1 MTPALELFMTIELS
15 LNTENQDHRRLLSSL
30 VESSEESI
38 LCSGWLKVEGVRHL
52 EPSIRKA
59 VSKNFSVSIIS
70 NAAHTHKRAANI
82 IKKWPCVRHFMT
94 KKDARTL
101 HSKVYYFRTGKKFT
115 AIVGSANITE
125 GGLVSSDE
133 ASLKIS
139 GTVEDDFHE
148 EIKSYLDDLVSQ
160 LQ

>member
-1 MTPALELFMTIELS
+1 MIIELN
-15 LNTENQDHRRLLSSL
+15 LNTENQNHQGLLSSL
-30 VESSEESI
+30 VENSEESV
-38 LCSGWLKVEGVRHL
+38 LCSGWLKIEGVRRL

-59 VSKNFSVSIIS
+59 VSKKFSVSIIS
-70 NAAHTHKRAANI
+70 NVAHTQKRAAKL
-82 IKKWPCVRHFMT
+82 IKKWPSVQHFMT
-94 KKDARTL
+94 KQNARTL
-101 HSKVYYFRTGKKFT
+101 HSKIYYFRTGKKFT

-139 GTVEDDFHE
+139 GTVEDDFHS
-148 EIKSYLDDLVSQ
+148 EIKTYLDNLASQ

>member
-1 MTPALELFMTIELS
+1 MTIELN
-15 LNTENQDHRRLLSSL
+15 LNTTVQDHRHLLSSL
-30 VESSEESI
+30 IEDSEESI
-38 LCSGWLKVEGVRHL
+38 LCSGWIKLEGVKRL
-52 EPSIRKA
+52 EPSIQKA

-70 NAAHTHKRAANI
+70 NAAHTHKRAANL
-82 IKKWPCVRHFMT
+82 IKKWPCVRHFMIT
-94 KKDARTL
+94 KDTRTL
-101 HSKVYYFRTGKKFT
+101 HSKVYYFRAGRNFT

-139 GTVEDDFHE
+139 GTVKDDFHG
-148 EIKSYLDDLVSQ
+148 EIKSYLDDLVSH

>member
-1 MTPALELFMTIELS
+1 MTIELN
-15 LNTENQDHRRLLSSL
+15 LNTKNQNHQGLLSSL
-30 VESSEESI
+30 VENSEESI
-38 LCSGWLKVEGVRHL
+38 LCSGWLKVEGVRRL

-59 VSKNFSVSIIS
+59 VSKKFSVSIIS
-70 NAAHTHKRAANI
+70 NAAHTQKRAANL
-82 IKKWPCVRHFMT
+82 IKKWPSVQHFMIT
-94 KKDARTL
+94 KDTRTL
-101 HSKVYYFRTGKKFT
+101 HSKVYYFRAGRNFT

-139 GTVEDDFHE
+139 GTVEDDFHG
-148 EIKSYLDDLVSQ
+148 EIKSYLDDLVSH